1 MQKLQKI
8 SRTPICKKGVVPS
21 DNLQVKIGQVQ
32 TLYLSRISRIISVE
46 KILSCGEIS
55 DFCKEFEQL
64 MEFYR
69 NSCRFVNLCGDKSVG
84 ENLCGEKMTNL
95 RSVCI

>member
-46 KILSCGEIS
+46 KILSGGEIS
-55 DFCKEFEQL
+55 DFCKEFEQF
-64 MEFYR
+64 MAFYQK
-69 NSCRFVNLCGDKSVG
+69 FMLF
-84 ENLCGEKMTNL
+84 LF
-95 RSVCI
+95 